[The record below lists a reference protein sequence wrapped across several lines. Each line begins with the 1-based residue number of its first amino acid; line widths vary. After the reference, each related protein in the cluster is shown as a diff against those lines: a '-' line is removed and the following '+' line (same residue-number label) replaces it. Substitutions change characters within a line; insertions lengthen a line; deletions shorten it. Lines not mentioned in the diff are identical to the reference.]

1 MRYLIYQ
8 KNYLHVF
15 VSVSLE
21 SLSKRLLDKKVSSD
35 QLWGIDEFREW
46 REKEYGELKEQKRF
60 RVTNYGPALE
70 KGYKN
75 IQKNTQSYN
84 DSPSLRV

>member
-1 MRYLIYQ
+1 MRYLIYLIN
-8 KNYLHVF
+8 KLRVF
-15 VSVSLE
+15 VFAYLVL
-21 SLSKRLLDKKVSSD
+21 LSERSLDKKVSSD
-35 QLWGIDEFREW
+35 QLWEIDQFREW
-46 REKEYGELKEQKRF
+46 RENEYGELKEQKRF

-84 DSPSLRV
+84 ASPSLRV